1 MLIDKI
7 LLHNYKCFEG
17 TISVDNL
24 SHSLSSQKR
33 IILFGGLNGTGKT
46 TIFEALLLC
55 LYGRKNKN
63 LWPSRGAKREDYEN
77 YILSITNNNAKARN
91 IKPELAIEVVLKNIE
106 LGEIQHSISIKR
118 SWLIDI
124 TENDIKENLEILLL
138 DTGELPFPY
147 VSKEGWDDFLEEL
160 IPYDTSQFFF
170 FDGEKIQDFVKDE
183 DKEFAESLEKVL
195 GITLYRKLQED
206 LDVTRRRILTEYNE
220 TSEHLKKIKDLEA
233 EIADCERQI
242 IINTENQ
249 ENRKDEINI
258 IEKDISEIDR
268 ETKRITK
275 VSVETVDEHDKLKDE
290 LNKEKIILEEK
301 VVETLQEHIPFA
313 ITAPLCQ
320 KIIEQINIE
329 EKLIDYKVSQASL
342 EPKIALILDKLFS
355 GQESIPPLNKSQQQ
369 FYSDKLFNI
378 LKEILSE
385 IPEDLRE
392 IRILH
397 DLSKNEIQ
405 QVTLQIRKSLEVIKS
420 LGKHVSR
427 LQEIEPQLRDITQTS
442 KKTSDIE
449 AKNLYERRGALIQ
462 RKETLEEE
470 LINLKAQYS
479 SLIDD
484 LESKKRQRTDLES
497 KAESTAKMQ
506 KQMEYCRKMKDALE
520 DFSHELRVTKVN
532 QLQEYT
538 LKMWG
543 KLARKK
549 DQIKDIKINPDNQ
562 FTIDLFDEEYNEIDK
577 TKLSAG
583 EKELL
588 AISLI
593 WALSQIADR
602 DLPIVIDTPLGRLDS
617 IHRNHIVTNYFPN
630 ASHQVILLST
640 NTEIVGK
647 ELDGIR
653 PFISKTYLIHKDKAS
668 ETSQIVEGYF
678 E

>member
-1 MLIDKI
+1 MVIDKI
-7 LLHNYKCFEG
+7 LLQNYKCFEG
-17 TISVDNL
+17 NISVGNL
-24 SHSLSSQKR
+24 STDLSSEKR

-63 LWPSRGAKREDYEN
+63 LWPSKGTKREDYEN
-77 YILSITNNNAKARN
+77 YIFAITNNNAKIKS
-91 IKPELAIEVVLKNIE
+91 IKPELMIEVVLKDIE
-106 LGEIQHSISIKR
+106 LGEIKHKISVKR
-118 SWLIDI
+118 TWIVDTTDKTI
-124 TENDIKENLEILLL
+124 NEKLEIFLL
-138 DTGELPFPY
+138 DTGELEFPY

-195 GITLYRKLQED
+195 GISLYRKLQED
-206 LDVTRRRILTEYNE
+206 LDVTRRRILTEFNE
-220 TSEHLKKIKDLEA
+220 TSELVKKIKDLDFSVS
-233 EIADCERQI
+233 EIERQMT
-242 IINTENQ
+242 INTETQ
-249 ENRKDEINI
+249 ENIKNEIDA
-258 IEKDISEIDR
+258 IEKEIFDIDR

-275 VSVETVDEHDKLKDE
+275 ITAETVEEHDKLKED
-290 LNKEKIILEEK
+290 LQKEKIILEEK
-301 VVETLQEHIPFA
+301 IVETLQEDIPFA
-313 ITAPLCQ
+313 ITAPICQ
-320 KIIEQINIE
+320 KVIEQLEKE
-329 EKLIDYKVSQASL
+329 EKLIGYKISQSSL
-342 EPKIALILDKLFS
+342 EPKISAIIRKLFD
-355 GQESIPPLNKSQQQ
+355 GQESIPPLTQNQQK
-369 FYSDKLFNI
+369 FYSDKLLNI
-378 LKEILSE
+378 LEETLSE
-385 IPEDLRE
+385 IPNELKD
-392 IRILH
+392 IKILH
-397 DLSKNEIQ
+397 ELPKNETQ
-405 QVTLQIRKSLEVIKS
+405 QIILRIRKSFEVIKS
-420 LGKHVSR
+420 LNLHVSR
-427 LQEIEPQLRDITQTS
+427 LQEIEPKLRDIAQIS
-442 KKTSDIE
+442 KKTSDSE
-449 AKNLYERRGALIQ
+449 AKTLYEKRGGLNQ
-462 RKETLEEE
+462 RKIGLGEDLTNLEAEYSNLEDE
-470 LINLKAQYS
+470 LI
-479 SLIDD
+479 
-484 LESKKRQRTDLES
+484 SKKRQRTELES

-506 KQMEYCRKMKDALE
+506 KQMEYCRKMKETLE

-562 FTIDLFDEEYNEIDK
+562 FTIELFDEDNRIIDK

-640 NTEIVGK
+640 NTEIVGQ
-647 ELDGIR
+647 ELEGIR
-653 PFISKTYLIHKDKAS
+653 PYISKTFLIHKDKAS